1 MPLFSKKDGIW
12 NSGVNFFKTGGLWKQ
27 INILFLK
34 DEGVWKEADSAVS
47 PVNLQFEV
55 YGSQGQKFG
64 MNDAGSPP
72 GDDPGRFGG
81 LGGYTKVQMIIPTA
95 YKITP
100 YNFAGGVGG
109 VNGGGA
115 SGFGIDGEWM
125 VVAGGGGGAAGGT
138 WYWPPSLGGWGWVA
152 INVHPF
158 NPNSHGS
165 GGYNNSGSTGSAGVN
180 GTYTQ
185 SVDGSGTK
193 NSTAGSGG
201 GGAPGGNAGTAQP
214 NGGDGSPGTP
224 GIGGG
229 GNIRIWKDQG
239 VTSGTLNVNP
249 DWSMTFITS
258 SNGTSAG
265 GGVVITNLDTNG
277 SVNLSGD
284 MPVEDL
290 KSI

>member
-1 MPLFSKKDGIW
+1 MPLFSKKGGIW
-12 NSGVNFFKTGGLWKQ
+12 NSGVNFFKTNALWKQ

-55 YGSQGQKFG
+55 YGGKGQNWG
-64 MNDAGSPP
+64 INNAGSPP
-72 GDDPGRFGG
+72 GSDPGRQGG
-81 LGGYTKVQMIIPTA
+81 NGGYTKVQMIIPTA

-100 YNFAGGVGG
+100 YVFGGGVGG
-109 VNGGGA
+109 VNGGSA

-125 VVAGGGGGAAGGT
+125 VVAGGGAGAAGGY
-138 WYWPPSLGGWGWVA
+138 WYWPPALGGPGFVTLS
-152 INVHPF
+152 VHPF
-158 NPNSHGS
+158 NPNMHGS
-165 GGYNNSGSTGSAGVN
+165 GGYNNSGSTGSRGAN
-180 GTYTQ
+180 GTFNTIQDGTGTQ
-185 SVDGSGTK
+185 
-193 NSTAGSGG
+193 NSTSGSGG
-201 GGAPGGNAGTAQP
+201 GGAPGGYAGPAP
-214 NGGDGSPGTP
+214 GGSGGASGSPGS
-224 GIGGG
+224 GGG

-249 DWSMTFITS
+249 EWSMTFVTS
-258 SNGTSAG
+258 SNGTSPG
-265 GGVVITNLDTNG
+265 GKVVITNLDTNG

>member
-1 MPLFSKKDGIW
+1 MDRRKREKRFSSRARRIW
-12 NSGVNFFKTGGLWKQ
+12 KLLNRRRKSPSRTNDRLETQSRPGNRGGFWHW
-27 INILFLK
+27 
-34 DEGVWKEADSAVS
+34 D
-47 PVNLQFEV
+47 
-55 YGSQGQKFG
+55 
-64 MNDAGSPP
+64 
-72 GDDPGRFGG
+72 
-81 LGGYTKVQMIIPTA
+81 
-95 YKITP
+95 
-100 YNFAGGVGG
+100 
-109 VNGGGA
+109 
-115 SGFGIDGEWM
+115 
-125 VVAGGGGGAAGGT
+125 GGGGSAGGT
-138 WYWPPSLGGWGWVA
+138 WYWPPSLGGSGWVT

-185 SVDGSGTK
+185 SSDGSGTK

-214 NGGDGSPGTP
+214 NGGNGSPGTP

-258 SNGTSAG
+258 SNGTSSG
-265 GGVVITNLDTNG
+265 GRVVITNLDTNG